1 MAALGII
8 VAFAGLGLGPLTDQS
23 PWSHF
28 VLLAGSVMF
37 FFGVIDDYVLP
48 PDRPTERHDR

>member
-8 VAFAGLGLGPLTDQS
+8 VAFAGLGLGPLTEQS

-28 VLLAGSVMF
+28 VMLAGAAMF
-37 FFGVIDDYVLP
+37 FFGALDDYVLP
-48 PDRPTERHDR
+48 SDPTTERHDR